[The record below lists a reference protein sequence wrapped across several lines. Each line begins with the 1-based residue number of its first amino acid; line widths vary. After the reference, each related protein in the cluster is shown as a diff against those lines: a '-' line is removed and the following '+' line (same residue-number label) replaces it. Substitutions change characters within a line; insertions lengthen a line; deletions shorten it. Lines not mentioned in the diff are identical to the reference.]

1 VALSILLGVPL
12 EYAESRE
19 ILKEIRSLIPGYG
32 SLGPAPLPTKVDRA
46 TVDSYLTHGF
56 ERDLAARYRPAPARP
71 RPDGTVQV
79 DLVQSLFHSGKFS
92 TKSKGLVQIEGRG
105 TLRLNPRDAA
115 RFALVD
121 GNRVRLSNG
130 QGEVTAEVKVVER
143 VPEGQAWFPDH
154 FSQDVGKLF
163 DCVLDPETKVP
174 YIRTTS
180 VSLVKVS

>member
-1 VALSILLGVPL
+1 M
-12 EYAESRE
+12 
-19 ILKEIRSLIPGYG
+19 
-32 SLGPAPLPTKVDRA
+32 
-46 TVDSYLTHGF
+46 
-56 ERDLAARYRPAPARP
+56 
-71 RPDGTVQV
+71 
-79 DLVQSLFHSGKFS
+79 QSLFHSGKFS

-115 RFALVD
+115 RFTLVD

-154 FSQDVGKLF
+154 FSQDVAKLF